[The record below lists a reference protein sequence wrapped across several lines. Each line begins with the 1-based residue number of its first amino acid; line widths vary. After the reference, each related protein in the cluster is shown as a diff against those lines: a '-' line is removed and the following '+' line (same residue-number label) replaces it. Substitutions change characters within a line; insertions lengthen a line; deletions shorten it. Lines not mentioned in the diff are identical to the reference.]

1 MNIEVNNRTKTKID
15 KKLVEK
21 VSESFLKKYKK
32 EGFELSV
39 VFVGDRR
46 IRTLN
51 KIYRGYDKTT
61 DILSFEGEGKF
72 FGELILNYSQI
83 KKQAK
88 RFGNTPKKELVFILV
103 HGLFHLLGYSDETP
117 KEEDEMIKLGD
128 DFIKK
133 LDL

>member
-1 MNIEVNNRTKTKID
+1 MNIEVNNKTKTKID
-15 KKLVEK
+15 IKLVEK

-32 EGFELSV
+32 KELELSV

-46 IRTLN
+46 IKTLN

-61 DILSFEGEGKF
+61 DILSFEGEGEF
-72 FGELILNYSQI
+72 FGELILNYNQI

-117 KEEDEMIKLGD
+117 KEEAEMIRLGD